1 MTVSCSRRSQQ
12 HLDRNPGG
20 DYISGMNDDY
30 DTRLE
35 LAELKGDIRAIRGE
49 NEAMESRIDASLAR
63 LETGVDARLGGV
75 DASLARLETGV
86 DASLARLRED
96 MARRDTEA
104 ARRDKANIQW
114 HIALVVAMT
123 TLIIGA
129 IAVLP

>member
-1 MTVSCSRRSQQ
+1 
-12 HLDRNPGG
+12 
-20 DYISGMNDDY
+20 MNDDC

-129 IAVLP
+129 ITVLP